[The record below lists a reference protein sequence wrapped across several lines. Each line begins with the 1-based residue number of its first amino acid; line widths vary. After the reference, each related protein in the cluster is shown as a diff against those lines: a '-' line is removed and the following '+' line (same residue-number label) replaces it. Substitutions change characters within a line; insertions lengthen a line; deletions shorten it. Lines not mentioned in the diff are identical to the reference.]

1 MTTRRLLLDSIRHY
15 WRTHLGVI
23 LGSALAALV
32 LTGALMVGDSVKAT
46 LRAQAEARVGKIGE
60 ALLCGER
67 FVPWTREVEKR
78 PKVVAR
84 TFVPGPDAAG
94 VLMLSG
100 TAARSDGKA
109 RANKVQIVG
118 VDDAFWKLSPSGE
131 IPFANDGRDESGRA
145 GFQPA
150 VPGILPGTSDVAGS
164 PQSNKPTE
172 SDPQPAP
179 SANERN
185 STPGG
190 PGRIPGPAGKIPA
203 LPEANAI
210 ALNERLAAQLG
221 VKPGDEVL
229 LRLEKPS
236 AFSKDAPLSGED
248 EGSVSLRVRVA
259 RVVGDADFGRFALA
273 SGQVPPH
280 TAFVPLGMLQEKLA
294 LGPKVNL
301 LLKLEISEERLDQ
314 KIEKFS
320 GVYRDFREA
329 FRPDWKERMRRLW
342 TRENWHG
349 VLGDKAR
356 NYVSRIE
363 ADELFQAEVNRGEG
377 STSLLGTYNVELRE
391 LPNQSDLEIRTP
403 RIFLEQAIVEA
414 ARKNEKQSDGA
425 TPAQIRNPK
434 SEIRNPPRG
443 LDSLTYFV
451 NELRAGDGNV
461 VRDFSRPEGEKQ
473 PDDPNIK
480 PQPTA
485 VPAKAADYIAR
496 STPYSMVTAI
506 DAAASGFVNP
516 KLADGEIQI
525 TRWLADDLGVAPG
538 AQVTVKYF
546 VMGERRQLIEKPR
559 TFTVAA
565 PILEMDTPQLQTDA
579 DGRDSW
585 MPDFPNVPD
594 KKSFGKWK
602 PGFDFDAT
610 RVRKKDEAYWEK
622 YRGTPKAFVTL
633 KTGQELWGNRWGNLT
648 SIRYPAGTK
657 HEQVER
663 IAAFIDPAA
672 LGFRT
677 VNLREQALAA
687 TNAPVDFGELF
698 VYFSFFLIAAA
709 AVLTGLLFTFTIEQR
724 AAEAGLLLAVGW
736 PVKKVRR
743 LFLREGFVLALIG
756 SLAGALLAALYT
768 KGVLHALAGVWGG
781 ATGGTR
787 FVFAPSA
794 VTMAIGV
801 VSGVLVALFA
811 MWLASRR
818 LFKME
823 AAVLLSGESHSGAGF
838 QPAGPTQKMQ
848 RPQDST
854 DHEEEEP
861 RMARMGTDERTASL
875 ENIRAIREIRGENL
889 PDPSDSDL
897 RKGEMSV
904 PRRAASS
911 RVLWFSIA
919 SLAAALA
926 LAVFARGNSG
936 AFFGAGA
943 LLLIAGCLFA
953 LAALRRV
960 AGGTGAESIAQLGA
974 RNISRRRGRSL
985 ATIAVLASG
994 VFMVIAVD
1002 SFRKGA
1008 PEDSARRRD
1017 GVAIRD
1023 SGTGGFAFIGESS
1036 APIYEDLN
1044 SAKGRDAYA
1053 LDDKLMSGVR
1063 VVQMRVRDGDD
1074 ASCLNLNRAVQ
1085 PRILGVNF
1093 AELDQL
1099 GDEDARASGSARAPR
1114 AVSDAPS
1121 ETPGVAG
1128 SAKQNAPSSIG
1139 RPPAPDASGE
1149 GAGRGTRGR
1158 ARSPFSLVW
1167 REVAAK
1173 DATAVP
1179 GVVDANTL
1187 QWAMQKKIGD
1197 VIEIPG
1203 ERGEPVRIEIAATV
1217 PPSVLQGVVLIPERD
1232 FIAKFPN
1239 TAGTRF
1245 FLVDC
1250 PREKMDAV
1258 REHLTRQLG
1267 DRGLE
1272 LVPAV
1277 KRLAEFNE
1285 VENTYLSIF
1294 QVLGGLGML
1303 LGSAG
1308 LGIVVARNVFERR
1321 REFGLLEAVGFTPQT
1336 LRRLVFA
1343 EHRWLIIGALGI
1355 GAVSALT
1362 AVWPRLSAQAAHF
1375 PWRGILTLLAG
1386 MALIGAFCAWLA
1398 TRLALRRS
1406 QLSALRTE

>member
-67 FVPWTREVEKR
+67 FVPWPREVEKR
-78 PKVVAR
+78 PSVVAR
-84 TFVPGPDAAG
+84 TFAPGPDAAG
-94 VLMLSG
+94 VLMLAG

-118 VDDAFWKLSPSGE
+118 VDDAFWKLSPG
-131 IPFANDGRDESGRA
+131 
-145 GFQPA
+145 
-150 VPGILPGTSDVAGS
+150 
-164 PQSNKPTE
+164 
-172 SDPQPAP
+172 AP
-179 SANERN
+179 S
-185 STPGG
+185 
-190 PGRIPGPAGKIPA
+190 
-203 LPEANAI
+203 EAASAPSPLDGLAI
-210 ALNERLAAQLG
+210 NERLAAQLG
-221 VKPGDEVL
+221 VKAGDEIR
-229 LRLEKPS
+229 LRMEKPS
-236 AFSKDAPLSGED
+236 AISKDAPLSGAED
-248 EGSVSLRVRVA
+248 AGVTLTARVA
-259 RVVGDADFGRFALA
+259 HVVGDADFGRFALA

-280 TAFVPLGMLQEKLA
+280 TAFVPLAALQERLGVREKANAILVRAAA
-294 LGPKVNL
+294 LPRGASWGSLCWSSINAL
-301 LLKLEISEERLDQ
+301 
-314 KIEKFS
+314 F
-320 GVYRDFREA
+320 G
-329 FRPDWKERMRRLW
+329 
-342 TRENWHG
+342 
-349 VLGDKAR
+349 
-356 NYVSRIE
+356 RIVPI
-363 ADELFQAEVNRGEG
+363 Q
-377 STSLLGTYNVELRE
+377 E
-391 LPNQSDLEIRTP
+391 LPPPPPLLEVSAGITAQQFDLKIVGLQDSRSFEVRSP
-403 RIFLEQAIVEA
+403 RIFLDPAIVQA
-414 ARKNEKQSDGA
+414 ARKNESSTEDIELA
-425 TPAQIRNPK
+425 EIRNPK
-434 SEIRNPPRG
+434 SGIRNPPRG

-451 NELRAGDGNV
+451 NDIRAGDGS
-461 VRDFSRPEGEKQ
+461 D
-473 PDDPNIK
+473 
-480 PQPTA
+480 
-485 VPAKAADYIAR
+485 AKANA
-496 STPYSMVTAI
+496 TPYSMVTAI

-538 AQVTVKYF
+538 AQVAVKYF
-546 VMGERRQLIEKPR
+546 VMGERRQLVEKAR

-579 DGRDSW
+579 DGKDSW

-610 RVRKKDEAYWEK
+610 RIRKKDEAYWEK

-633 KTGQELWGNRWGNLT
+633 KTGQEMWGNRWGNLT

-657 HEQVER
+657 REQVER

-794 VTMAIGV
+794 GTMAIGV
-801 VSGVLVALFA
+801 VSGVFVALFA

-823 AAVLLSGESHSGAGF
+823 AAALLTGAVQHEGAA
-838 QPAGPTQKMQ
+838 QP
-848 RPQDST
+848 R
-854 DHEEEEP
+854 
-861 RMARMGTDERTASL
+861 
-875 ENIRAIREIRGENL
+875 
-889 PDPSDSDL
+889 
-897 RKGEMSV
+897 
-904 PRRAASS
+904 S
-911 RVLWFSIA
+911 RVRESAGTLPGGGGGRGSA
-919 SLAAALA
+919 RALTSAATCVVAALA
-926 LAVFARGNSG
+926 LAIFARGNSG

-953 LAALRRV
+953 LARLRQV

-1008 PEDSARRRD
+1008 PEDSAR
-1017 GVAIRD
+1017 RD

-1085 PRILGVNF
+1085 PRLLGVDF
-1093 AELDQL
+1093 AELSKKQFGLDW
-1099 GDEDARASGSARAPR
+1099 SGVKA
-1114 AVSDAPS
+1114 D
-1121 ETPGVAG
+1121 G
-1128 SAKQNAPSSIG
+1128 
-1139 RPPAPDASGE
+1139 
-1149 GAGRGTRGR
+1149 
-1158 ARSPFSLVW
+1158 
-1167 REVAAK
+1167 
-1173 DATAVP
+1173 AVP

-1187 QWAMQKKIGD
+1187 QWAMQKKLGD
-1197 VIEIPG
+1197 VLEYDS
-1203 ERGEPVRIEIAATV
+1203 ERGEKARVQFAATV
-1217 PPSVLQGVVLIPERD
+1217 SGSVLQGLVIIPERD
-1232 FIAKFPN
+1232 FTAKFPN

-1250 PREKMDAV
+1250 PREKADAL

-1321 REFGLLEAVGFTPQT
+1321 REFGLLEAVGFTPQL

-1386 MALIGAFCAWLA
+1386 MALLGVFWAWLA

-1406 QLSALRTE
+1406 QLAALRTE

>member
-46 LRAQAEARVGKIGE
+46 LRAQAGARVGKIGE

-67 FVPWTREVEKR
+67 FVPWSSDAAKR
-78 PKVVAR
+78 PHVVAR
-84 TFVPGPDAAG
+84 KYVPGPNTAG
-94 VLMLSG
+94 VLLLSG

-118 VDDAFWKLSPSGE
+118 VDDAFWKLSPS
-131 IPFANDGRDESGRA
+131 AN
-145 GFQPA
+145 A
-150 VPGILPGTSDVAGS
+150 VPLA
-164 PQSNKPTE
+164 
-172 SDPQPAP
+172 
-179 SANERN
+179 ANE
-185 STPGG
+185 
-190 PGRIPGPAGKIPA
+190 
-203 LPEANAI
+203 I
-210 ALNERLAAQLG
+210 ALNERLAAQLNML
-221 VKPGDEVL
+221 PGDEVL

-236 AFSKDAPLSGED
+236 AFSKDAPLSGEE

-259 RVVGDADFGRFALA
+259 RLVGDADFGRFALA
-273 SGQVPPH
+273 SGQVPPF
-280 TAFVPLGMLQEKLA
+280 TAFVPLGPLQQKL
-294 LGPKVNL
+294 GIGEKVNL
-301 LLKLEISEERLDQ
+301 ILD
-314 KIEKFS
+314 
-320 GVYRDFREA
+320 
-329 FRPDWKERMRRLW
+329 
-342 TRENWHG
+342 N
-349 VLGDKAR
+349 
-356 NYVSRIE
+356 
-363 ADELFQAEVNRGEG
+363 GEG
-377 STSLLGTYNVELRE
+377 LTHTEVRSILVGAGMDEFGLRVVELPISSGIE
-391 LPNQSDLEIRTP
+391 LRSP
-403 RIFLEQAIVEA
+403 RIFLDPKIVEA
-414 ARKNEKQSDGA
+414 ARANEKAGASDAVKIG
-425 TPAQIRNPK
+425 NL
-434 SEIRNPPRG
+434 PRG

-451 NELRAGDGNV
+451 NELRAGDGS
-461 VRDFSRPEGEKQ
+461 D
-473 PDDPNIK
+473 
-480 PQPTA
+480 
-485 VPAKAADYIAR
+485 AKANA
-496 STPYSMVTAI
+496 TPYSMVTAI
-506 DAAASGFVNP
+506 DTGASGFVNP

-525 TRWLADDLGVAPG
+525 TRWLADDLGVALG
-538 AQVTVKYF
+538 AKVTVKYF
-546 VMGERRQLIEKPR
+546 VMGERRQLIEKTR

-565 PILEMDTPQLQTDA
+565 PILEMSEPQLNA
-579 DGRDSW
+579 SW
-585 MPDFPNVPD
+585 MPDFPGLSD
-594 KKSFGKWK
+594 KANCRDWK

-610 RVRKKDEAYWEK
+610 RMRDKDQDYWTK
-622 YRGTPKAFVTL
+622 FRGTPKAFVTL

-657 HEQVER
+657 REQVER

-801 VSGVLVALFA
+801 VSGVLVALIA

-823 AAVLLSGESHSGAGF
+823 AAVLLNGEWGERASAKSGLFVGAEKTSKHVAKTPWWDPLTLLGRLVEIIVAF
-838 QPAGPTQKMQ
+838 EIISLLFSTQ
-848 RPQDST
+848 
-854 DHEEEEP
+854 
-861 RMARMGTDERTASL
+861 AR
-875 ENIRAIREIRGENL
+875 N
-889 PDPSDSDL
+889 P
-897 RKGEMSV
+897 
-904 PRRAASS
+904 
-911 RVLWFSIA
+911 
-919 SLAAALA
+919 
-926 LAVFARGNSG
+926 VF
-936 AFFGAGA
+936 FFLTGM
-943 LLLIAGCLFA
+943 LLLVVGIMWSHRI
-953 LAALRRV
+953 LRRI
-960 AGGTGAESIAQLGA
+960 ATGTGAESIAQLGA

-1008 PEDSARRRD
+1008 PEDSAR
-1017 GVAIRD
+1017 RD

-1085 PRILGVNF
+1085 PRILGVDF
-1093 AELDQL
+1093 SELRDKPFGL
-1099 GDEDARASGSARAPR
+1099 DW
-1114 AVSDAPS
+1114 PS
-1121 ETPGVAG
+1121 VKA
-1128 SAKQNAPSSIG
+1128 
-1139 RPPAPDASGE
+1139 D
-1149 GAGRGTRGR
+1149 GAI
-1158 ARSPFSLVW
+1158 L
-1167 REVAAK
+1167 
-1173 DATAVP
+1173 

-1187 QWAMQKKIGD
+1187 QWALQKKLGD
-1197 VIEIPG
+1197 VIEYDG
-1203 ERGEPVRIEIAATV
+1203 ERGEKVRVQFAATV
-1217 PPSVLQGVVLIPERD
+1217 DGSILQGVVIIPERD
-1232 FIAKFPN
+1232 FVKNFPN

-1250 PREKMDAV
+1250 SREKMDAV

-1272 LVPAV
+1272 LTPAV

-1355 GAVSALT
+1355 GAISALT

-1398 TRLALRRS
+1398 TRIALRRS
-1406 QLSALRTE
+1406 QLAALRTE

>member
-1 MTTRRLLLDSIRHY
+1 MNTRRLLLDSIRHY

-67 FVPWTREVEKR
+67 FVPWPHEVEKR
-78 PKVVAR
+78 TSVVAR
-84 TFVPGPDAAG
+84 TFAPGQDAAG

-118 VDDAFWKLSPSGE
+118 VDEAFWKLSPSASE
-131 IPFANDGRDESGRA
+131 VPLTADE
-145 GFQPA
+145 
-150 VPGILPGTSDVAGS
+150 
-164 PQSNKPTE
+164 
-172 SDPQPAP
+172 
-179 SANERN
+179 
-185 STPGG
+185 
-190 PGRIPGPAGKIPA
+190 
-203 LPEANAI
+203 I

-221 VKPGDEVL
+221 VKAGDEVR
-229 LRLEKPS
+229 LRMEKPS
-236 AFSKDAPLSGED
+236 AISKDAPLSGAED
-248 EGSVSLRVRVA
+248 AGVTFTARVA
-259 RVVGDADFGRFALA
+259 RIVGDADFGRFALA

-280 TAFVPLGMLQEKLA
+280 TAFVSLSALQDKIDAKE
-294 LGPKVNL
+294 KVNL
-301 LLKLEISEERLDQ
+301 VLTAQPNLPQPTGWSLLKLKLRGMAGSCQGIVLRHETLADWMTKINLTVSDIRVLDL
-314 KIEKFS
+314 
-320 GVYRDFREA
+320 A
-329 FRPDWKERMRRLW
+329 
-342 TRENWHG
+342 ENQG
-349 VLGDKAR
+349 
-356 NYVSRIE
+356 I
-363 ADELFQAEVNRGEG
+363 
-377 STSLLGTYNVELRE
+377 ELR
-391 LPNQSDLEIRTP
+391 SP
-403 RIFLEQAIVEA
+403 RIFFDQAVVDA
-414 ARKNEKQSDGA
+414 ARANERKSSSDVLEFN
-425 TPAQIRNPK
+425 NPR
-434 SEIRNPPRG
+434 SSILRP

-451 NELRAGDGNV
+451 NELRAGDGSDV
-461 VRDFSRPEGEKQ
+461 
-473 PDDPNIK
+473 
-480 PQPTA
+480 
-485 VPAKAADYIAR
+485 KANA
-496 STPYSMVTAI
+496 TPYSMVTAI

-516 KLADGEIQI
+516 KLADDEIQI
-525 TRWLADDLGVAPG
+525 TRWLADDFGVAPG
-538 AQVTVKYF
+538 AKVTLKYF
-546 VMGERRQLIEKPR
+546 VMGERRQLVEEAR

-565 PILEMDTPQLQTDA
+565 PILEMDTPQLQTNA
-579 DGRDSW
+579 DGKDSW

-610 RVRKKDEAYWEK
+610 RVRKKDEEYWEK

-657 HEQVER
+657 REQVER

-724 AAEAGLLLAVGW
+724 TAEAGLLLAVGW

-743 LFLREGFVLALIG
+743 LFLREGLVLALIG
-756 SLAGALLAALYT
+756 SLAGALLAVLYT

-801 VSGVLVALFA
+801 VSGVFVALIA

-823 AAVLLSGESHSGAGF
+823 AAALLN
-838 QPAGPTQKMQ
+838 
-848 RPQDST
+848 
-854 DHEEEEP
+854 
-861 RMARMGTDERTASL
+861 GTTNET
-875 ENIRAIREIRGENL
+875 NGTRGEIQTK
-889 PDPSDSDL
+889 
-897 RKGEMSV
+897 RKSAGGKL
-904 PRRAASS
+904 A
-911 RVLWFSIA
+911 II
-919 SLAAALA
+919 AAACVAGAVA
-926 LAVFARGNSG
+926 LAIFAKGNSG

-953 LAALRRV
+953 LARLRQV
-960 AGGTGAESIAQLGA
+960 AEGTGAESIAQLGA

-1008 PEDSARRRD
+1008 PEDSAR
-1017 GVAIRD
+1017 RD

-1085 PRILGVNF
+1085 PRLLGVDFSELRDKPF
-1093 AELDQL
+1093 ALDW
-1099 GDEDARASGSARAPR
+1099 
-1114 AVSDAPS
+1114 
-1121 ETPGVAG
+1121 PGVKADG
-1128 SAKQNAPSSIG
+1128 
-1139 RPPAPDASGE
+1139 
-1149 GAGRGTRGR
+1149 
-1158 ARSPFSLVW
+1158 
-1167 REVAAK
+1167 
-1173 DATAVP
+1173 AVP

-1187 QWAMQKKIGD
+1187 QWAMRKMIGD
-1197 VIEIPG
+1197 VIEYTD
-1203 ERGEPVRIEIAATV
+1203 ERGQSLRVRITATV
-1217 PPSVLQGVVLIPERD
+1217 SGSVLQGLVIIPERD
-1232 FIAKFPN
+1232 FVAKFPN
-1239 TAGTRF
+1239 TAGYRF

-1250 PREKMDAV
+1250 PQKSGEPADKYLTRKIDV
-1258 REHLTRQLG
+1258 RDHLTKQLG

-1272 LVPAV
+1272 LTPAV

-1343 EHRWLIIGALGI
+1343 EHRWLIVGALGI

-1375 PWRGILTLLAG
+1375 PWRGILTLLVG
-1386 MALIGAFCAWLA
+1386 MALLGAFWAWLA

-1406 QLSALRTE
+1406 QLAALRTE

>member
-1 MTTRRLLLDSIRHY
+1 
-15 WRTHLGVI
+15 
-23 LGSALAALV
+23 
-32 LTGALMVGDSVKAT
+32 VKAT

-67 FVPWTREVEKR
+67 FVPWPREVEKR
-78 PKVVAR
+78 PSVVAR

-118 VDDAFWKLSPSGE
+118 VDDAFWKLSPS
-131 IPFANDGRDESGRA
+131 AN
-145 GFQPA
+145 A
-150 VPGILPGTSDVAGS
+150 VPLT
-164 PQSNKPTE
+164 
-172 SDPQPAP
+172 
-179 SANERN
+179 ANE
-185 STPGG
+185 
-190 PGRIPGPAGKIPA
+190 
-203 LPEANAI
+203 I
-210 ALNERLAAQLG
+210 ALNERLAAQVG

-236 AFSKDAPLSGED
+236 AFSKDAPLSGEE

-280 TAFVPLGMLQEKLA
+280 TAFVPLDVLQAKLGVQNRVN
-294 LGPKVNL
+294 LIMKVRFDPESLRRLDEWNPSWPNWLNL
-301 LLKLEISEERLDQ
+301 LLLRKQYPTRAQPI
-314 KIEKFS
+314 
-320 GVYRDFREA
+320 A
-329 FRPDWKERMRRLW
+329 FL
-342 TRENWHG
+342 
-349 VLGDKAR
+349 
-356 NYVSRIE
+356 
-363 ADELFQAEVNRGEG
+363 DELRMQDDPVAALTTENARQMLDGFGLEVR
-377 STSLLGTYNVELRE
+377 TVGTN
-391 LPNQSDLEIRTP
+391 SDVVEIRSP
-403 RIFLEQAIVEA
+403 RIFLEPAIVEA
-414 ARKNEKQSDGA
+414 ARANEKAD
-425 TPAQIRNPK
+425 AQDAKKIRNPQ
-434 SEIRNPPRG
+434 SAIRNH

-451 NELRAGDGNV
+451 NELRAGDGS
-461 VRDFSRPEGEKQ
+461 D
-473 PDDPNIK
+473 
-480 PQPTA
+480 
-485 VPAKAADYIAR
+485 AKANA
-496 STPYSMVTAI
+496 TPYSMVTAI

-516 KLADGEIQI
+516 KLADDEIQI

-538 AQVTVKYF
+538 AKVTVKYF
-546 VMGERRQLIEKPR
+546 VMGERRQLVEKAR

-565 PILEMDTPQLQTDA
+565 PILEMTEPQLNT
-579 DGRDSW
+579 SW
-585 MPDFPNVPD
+585 MPDFPGLSD
-594 KKSFGKWK
+594 KANCRDWK

-610 RVRKKDEAYWEK
+610 RMRDKDQDYWTK
-622 YRGTPKAFVTL
+622 FRGTPKAFVTL

-657 HEQVER
+657 REQVER

-801 VSGVLVALFA
+801 VSGVFVALIA

-823 AAVLLSGESHSGAGF
+823 AAALLNGTSNETNSKLSSVNRKASPSMLRFLDICGKITFIAAITSPLWMKAFRSNSPVVFFLLGFLLLAVGILAVKLCLGRVAVGTGA
-838 QPAGPTQKMQ
+838 
-848 RPQDST
+848 DSI
-854 DHEEEEP
+854 
-861 RMARMGTDERTASL
+861 G
-875 ENIRAIREIRGENL
+875 
-889 PDPSDSDL
+889 
-897 RKGEMSV
+897 
-904 PRRAASS
+904 
-911 RVLWFSIA
+911 
-919 SLAAALA
+919 SLAA
-926 LAVFARGNSG
+926 
-936 AFFGAGA
+936 
-943 LLLIAGCLFA
+943 
-953 LAALRRV
+953 
-960 AGGTGAESIAQLGA
+960 
-974 RNISRRRGRSL
+974 RNTARRRGRSL
-985 ATIAVLASG
+985 AVVAVLASG
-994 VFMVIAVD
+994 VFMVVAVD

-1008 PEDSARRRD
+1008 PEDSAR
-1017 GVAIRD
+1017 RD

-1085 PRILGVNF
+1085 PRILGVDF
-1093 AELDQL
+1093 SELRDKPFGL
-1099 GDEDARASGSARAPR
+1099 DW
-1114 AVSDAPS
+1114 
-1121 ETPGVAG
+1121 PGVKADG
-1128 SAKQNAPSSIG
+1128 
-1139 RPPAPDASGE
+1139 
-1149 GAGRGTRGR
+1149 
-1158 ARSPFSLVW
+1158 
-1167 REVAAK
+1167 
-1173 DATAVP
+1173 AVP

-1187 QWAMQKKIGD
+1187 QWAMQKKLGD
-1197 VIEIPG
+1197 VLEYDS
-1203 ERGEPVRIEIAATV
+1203 ERGEKARVQFAATV
-1217 PPSVLQGVVLIPERD
+1217 SGSVLQGLVIIPERD
-1232 FIAKFPN
+1232 FTAKFPN

-1250 PREKMDAV
+1250 PREKADAV

-1321 REFGLLEAVGFTPQT
+1321 REFGLLEAVGFTPHM

-1375 PWRGILTLLAG
+1375 PWGGILTLLAG
-1386 MALIGAFCAWLA
+1386 MALLGAFWAWLA
-1398 TRLALRRS
+1398 TRLALRGS
-1406 QLSALRTE
+1406 QLAALRNE

>member
-67 FVPWTREVEKR
+67 FVPWSHEVEKR
-78 PKVVAR
+78 PSVVAR
-84 TFVPGPDAAG
+84 TFAPGPDAAG

-118 VDDAFWKLSPSGE
+118 VDDAFWKLSPS
-131 IPFANDGRDESGRA
+131 AN
-145 GFQPA
+145 A
-150 VPGILPGTSDVAGS
+150 VPLT
-164 PQSNKPTE
+164 
-172 SDPQPAP
+172 
-179 SANERN
+179 ANE
-185 STPGG
+185 
-190 PGRIPGPAGKIPA
+190 
-203 LPEANAI
+203 I

-221 VKPGDEVL
+221 VKSGDEVL

-236 AFSKDAPLSGED
+236 AFSKDAPLSGEE
-248 EGSVSLRVRVA
+248 EGSVSLRLRVV

-280 TAFVPLGMLQEKLA
+280 TAFVPLAALQEKF
-294 LGPKVNL
+294 GFGEQVNL
-301 LLKLEISEERLDQ
+301 LLRSESAGSVFSAADKV
-314 KIEKFS
+314 KI
-320 GVYRDFREA
+320 
-329 FRPDWKERMRRLW
+329 RRSITL
-342 TRENWHG
+342 
-349 VLGDKAR
+349 
-356 NYVSRIE
+356 SRITLGIVQSSRMVLPSSFLQ
-363 ADELFQAEVNRGEG
+363 DEGELVRQFG
-377 STSLLGTYNVELRE
+377 NEFRVVE
-391 LPNQSDLEIRTP
+391 LPNSDGLELRSQ
-403 RIFLEQAIVEA
+403 RVFLDPSIPKA
-414 ARKNEKQSDGA
+414 ARQSENSDEKLVSHDIPLSPEDAEVASGSA
-425 TPAQIRNPK
+425 ESLDFRIPGPK
-434 SEIRNPPRG
+434 PPRG

-451 NELRAGDGNV
+451 NELRAGDGS
-461 VRDFSRPEGEKQ
+461 D
-473 PDDPNIK
+473 
-480 PQPTA
+480 
-485 VPAKAADYIAR
+485 AKANA
-496 STPYSMVTAI
+496 TPYSMVTAI

-538 AQVTVKYF
+538 VKVTVKYF
-546 VMGERRQLIEKPR
+546 VMGERRQLVEKAR

-579 DGRDSW
+579 DGKDSW

-610 RVRKKDEAYWEK
+610 RVRKKDEEYWEK

-657 HEQVER
+657 REQVER

-781 ATGGTR
+781 ATGGTH

-801 VSGVLVALFA
+801 LSGVFVALFA

-823 AAVLLSGESHSGAGF
+823 AAALLTGAVQHEGAA
-838 QPAGPTQKMQ
+838 QP
-848 RPQDST
+848 R
-854 DHEEEEP
+854 
-861 RMARMGTDERTASL
+861 
-875 ENIRAIREIRGENL
+875 
-889 PDPSDSDL
+889 
-897 RKGEMSV
+897 
-904 PRRAASS
+904 S
-911 RVLWFSIA
+911 RVRESAGTLPGGGGGRGSA
-919 SLAAALA
+919 RALTSAATCVVAALA
-926 LAVFARGNSG
+926 LAVLAKGNSG

-953 LAALRRV
+953 LARLRQM

-1008 PEDSARRRD
+1008 PEDSVR
-1017 GVAIRD
+1017 RD

-1053 LDDKLMSGVR
+1053 LDDKLMTGVR

-1085 PRILGVNF
+1085 PRLLGANF

-1099 GDEDARASGSARAPR
+1099 GDEDAHVSGSARASR
-1114 AVSDAPS
+1114 AVSGASP
-1121 ETPGVAG
+1121 ETPGHGRTSVADT
-1128 SAKQNAPSSIG
+1128 
-1139 RPPAPDASGE
+1139 RTTTPDAPGE

-1158 ARSPFSLVW
+1158 VRSPFSLVW
-1167 REVAAK
+1167 SEVAAK
-1173 DATAVP
+1173 DAGAVP

-1203 ERGEPVRIEIAATV
+1203 ERGAPARIQIAATV
-1217 PPSVLQGVVLIPERD
+1217 SGSVLQGLVIIPERD
-1232 FIAKFPN
+1232 FVAKFPN

-1272 LVPAV
+1272 LTPAV

-1343 EHRWLIIGALGI
+1343 EHRWLIVGALGI

-1386 MALIGAFCAWLA
+1386 MALLGAFWAWLA

-1406 QLSALRTE
+1406 QLPALRTE

>member
-1 MTTRRLLLDSIRHY
+1 M
-15 WRTHLGVI
+15 
-23 LGSALAALV
+23 
-32 LTGALMVGDSVKAT
+32 
-46 LRAQAEARVGKIGE
+46 
-60 ALLCGER
+60 
-67 FVPWTREVEKR
+67 
-78 PKVVAR
+78 
-84 TFVPGPDAAG
+84 
-94 VLMLSG
+94 
-100 TAARSDGKA
+100 
-109 RANKVQIVG
+109 
-118 VDDAFWKLSPSGE
+118 
-131 IPFANDGRDESGRA
+131 
-145 GFQPA
+145 
-150 VPGILPGTSDVAGS
+150 
-164 PQSNKPTE
+164 
-172 SDPQPAP
+172 
-179 SANERN
+179 
-185 STPGG
+185 
-190 PGRIPGPAGKIPA
+190 
-203 LPEANAI
+203 
-210 ALNERLAAQLG
+210 
-221 VKPGDEVL
+221 KPGDEVL

-259 RVVGDADFGRFALA
+259 RVVDDADFGRFALA

-280 TAFVPLGMLQEKLA
+280 TAFVPLVALQEKLG
-294 LGPKVNL
+294 LREKINVL
-301 LLKLEISEERLDQ
+301 LTLPPASLVGDPER
-314 KIEKFS
+314 KRFRRARIIEKLTFGLVS
-320 GVYRDFREA
+320 LDASLSVEMHSDPEGLYPGFESDFYGGTIWRHVDLGGGA
-329 FRPDWKERMRRLW
+329 STPYPD
-342 TRENWHG
+342 G
-349 VLGDKAR
+349 
-356 NYVSRIE
+356 I
-363 ADELFQAEVNRGEG
+363 
-377 STSLLGTYNVELRE
+377 
-391 LPNQSDLEIRTP
+391 EIRSP
-403 RIFLEQAIVEA
+403 RVFLDPAVVSA
-414 ARKNEKQSDGA
+414 ARKSETSDQREFYIQKQLSKEDAEDFLNPQNSLVSISD
-425 TPAQIRNPK
+425 K
-434 SEIRNPPRG
+434 PPRG

-451 NELRAGDGNV
+451 NELRAGDGS
-461 VRDFSRPEGEKQ
+461 DAK
-473 PDDPNIK
+473 PN
-480 PQPTA
+480 A
-485 VPAKAADYIAR
+485 
-496 STPYSMVTAI
+496 TPYSMVTAI

-516 KLADGEIQI
+516 KLADDEIQI

-538 AQVTVKYF
+538 AKVTLKYF

-579 DGRDSW
+579 DGKDSW

-610 RVRKKDEAYWEK
+610 RVRKKDEEYWEK

-657 HEQVER
+657 REQVER

-781 ATGGTR
+781 ATGGTH

-801 VSGVLVALFA
+801 VSGVFVALFA

-823 AAVLLSGESHSGAGF
+823 AAALLTGAVQHEGAA
-838 QPAGPTQKMQ
+838 QP
-848 RPQDST
+848 R
-854 DHEEEEP
+854 
-861 RMARMGTDERTASL
+861 
-875 ENIRAIREIRGENL
+875 
-889 PDPSDSDL
+889 
-897 RKGEMSV
+897 
-904 PRRAASS
+904 S
-911 RVLWFSIA
+911 RVRESAGTLPGGGGGRGSA
-919 SLAAALA
+919 RALTSAATCVVAALA
-926 LAVFARGNSG
+926 LAVFAKGNSG

-953 LAALRRV
+953 LARLRQV

-1008 PEDSARRRD
+1008 PEDSVR
-1017 GVAIRD
+1017 RD

-1085 PRILGVNF
+1085 PRLLGVDF
-1093 AELDQL
+1093 SELKDKPFGL
-1099 GDEDARASGSARAPR
+1099 DW
-1114 AVSDAPS
+1114 
-1121 ETPGVAG
+1121 
-1128 SAKQNAPSSIG
+1128 
-1139 RPPAPDASGE
+1139 PDVKADG
-1149 GAGRGTRGR
+1149 
-1158 ARSPFSLVW
+1158 
-1167 REVAAK
+1167 
-1173 DATAVP
+1173 AVP

-1187 QWAMQKKIGD
+1187 QWAMQKKLGD
-1197 VIEIPG
+1197 VIEYDG
-1203 ERGEPVRIEIAATV
+1203 ERGEKARVQFAATV
-1217 PPSVLQGVVLIPERD
+1217 SGSVLQGLVVIPERD
-1232 FIAKFPN
+1232 FTAKFPN

-1250 PREKMDAV
+1250 PREKADAV
-1258 REHLTRQLG
+1258 RDHLTQQLG

-1272 LVPAV
+1272 LTPAV

-1321 REFGLLEAVGFTPQT
+1321 REFGLLEAVGFTPQL

-1355 GAVSALT
+1355 GAISALT

-1375 PWRGILTLLAG
+1375 PWRGILTLLFG
-1386 MALIGAFCAWLA
+1386 MALIGAFWAWLA
-1398 TRLALRRS
+1398 TRLALRGS
-1406 QLSALRTE
+1406 QLAALRNE

>member
-67 FVPWTREVEKR
+67 FVPWAREMEKR
-78 PKVVAR
+78 PSFVASIFSVDR
-84 TFVPGPDAAG
+84 QNAAG
-94 VLMLSG
+94 VLMLTG

-118 VDDAFWKLSPSGE
+118 VDDAFWKLSPS
-131 IPFANDGRDESGRA
+131 AN
-145 GFQPA
+145 A
-150 VPGILPGTSDVAGS
+150 VPLT
-164 PQSNKPTE
+164 
-172 SDPQPAP
+172 
-179 SANERN
+179 ANE
-185 STPGG
+185 
-190 PGRIPGPAGKIPA
+190 
-203 LPEANAI
+203 I

-221 VKPGDEVL
+221 VKAGDEIR
-229 LRLEKPS
+229 LRMEKPS
-236 AFSKDAPLSGED
+236 AISKDAPLSGAED
-248 EGSVSLRVRVA
+248 AGVTLTARVA
-259 RVVGDADFGRFALA
+259 HVVGDADFGRFALA

-280 TAFVPLGMLQEKLA
+280 TAFVPLAALQERLGVREKANAILVRAAA
-294 LGPKVNL
+294 LPRGASWGSLCWSSINAL
-301 LLKLEISEERLDQ
+301 
-314 KIEKFS
+314 F
-320 GVYRDFREA
+320 G
-329 FRPDWKERMRRLW
+329 
-342 TRENWHG
+342 
-349 VLGDKAR
+349 
-356 NYVSRIE
+356 RIVPI
-363 ADELFQAEVNRGEG
+363 Q
-377 STSLLGTYNVELRE
+377 E
-391 LPNQSDLEIRTP
+391 LPPPPPLLEVSAGITAQQFDLKIVGLQDSRSFEVRSP
-403 RIFLEQAIVEA
+403 RIFLDPAIVQA
-414 ARKNEKQSDGA
+414 ARKNESSTEDIELA
-425 TPAQIRNPK
+425 EIRNPK
-434 SEIRNPPRG
+434 SGIRNPPRG

-451 NELRAGDGNV
+451 NDIRAGDGS
-461 VRDFSRPEGEKQ
+461 D
-473 PDDPNIK
+473 
-480 PQPTA
+480 
-485 VPAKAADYIAR
+485 AKANA
-496 STPYSMVTAI
+496 TPYSMVTAI

-538 AQVTVKYF
+538 AQVAVKYF
-546 VMGERRQLIEKPR
+546 VMGERRQLVEKAR

-579 DGRDSW
+579 DGKDSW

-610 RVRKKDEAYWEK
+610 RIRKKDEAYWEK

-633 KTGQELWGNRWGNLT
+633 KTGQEMWGNRWGNLT

-657 HEQVER
+657 REQVER

-794 VTMAIGV
+794 GTMAIGV
-801 VSGVLVALFA
+801 VSGVFVALFA

-823 AAVLLSGESHSGAGF
+823 AAALLTGAVQHEGAA
-838 QPAGPTQKMQ
+838 QP
-848 RPQDST
+848 R
-854 DHEEEEP
+854 
-861 RMARMGTDERTASL
+861 
-875 ENIRAIREIRGENL
+875 
-889 PDPSDSDL
+889 
-897 RKGEMSV
+897 
-904 PRRAASS
+904 S
-911 RVLWFSIA
+911 RVRESAGTLPGGGGGQGSA
-919 SLAAALA
+919 RALTSAATCVVAALA
-926 LAVFARGNSG
+926 LAIFARGNSG

-953 LAALRRV
+953 LARLRQV
-960 AGGTGAESIAQLGA
+960 AEGTGAESIAQLGA

-1008 PEDSARRRD
+1008 PEDSAR
-1017 GVAIRD
+1017 RD

-1085 PRILGVNF
+1085 PRLLGVDF
-1093 AELDQL
+1093 AELSKKQFGLDW
-1099 GDEDARASGSARAPR
+1099 SGVKA
-1114 AVSDAPS
+1114 D
-1121 ETPGVAG
+1121 G
-1128 SAKQNAPSSIG
+1128 
-1139 RPPAPDASGE
+1139 
-1149 GAGRGTRGR
+1149 
-1158 ARSPFSLVW
+1158 
-1167 REVAAK
+1167 
-1173 DATAVP
+1173 AVP

-1187 QWAMQKKIGD
+1187 QWAMQKKLGD
-1197 VIEIPG
+1197 VLEYDS
-1203 ERGEPVRIEIAATV
+1203 ERREKARVQFAATV
-1217 PPSVLQGVVLIPERD
+1217 SGSVLQGLVIIPERD
-1232 FIAKFPN
+1232 FTAKFPN

-1250 PREKMDAV
+1250 PREKADAV

-1321 REFGLLEAVGFTPQT
+1321 REFGLLEAVGFTPQL

-1386 MALIGAFCAWLA
+1386 MALLGAFWAWLA

-1406 QLSALRTE
+1406 QLAALRTE